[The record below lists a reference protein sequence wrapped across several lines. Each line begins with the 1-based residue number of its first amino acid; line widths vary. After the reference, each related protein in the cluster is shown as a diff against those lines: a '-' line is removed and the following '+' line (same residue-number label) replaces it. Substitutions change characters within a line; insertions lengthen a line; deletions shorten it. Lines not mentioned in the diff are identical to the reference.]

1 MKTEILKNWK
11 LELQYTSLQW
21 QLFCLSFS
29 QVKWKITVKNFV
41 FVNENQ
47 FTWRSSQNYTL
58 SYYQLT
64 FSESNRLYCFKDLCL
79 VIHKSNFNNYKIR
92 AAWSRTTE
100 PQAAHRMKPSARET
114 LIWLESVTEKVTG
127 SAQTGACVDVF
138 SRCSPDHKIC
148 LLFTE
153 NSSLVPR
160 PVRAILVTRES
171 LEPTS

>member
-1 MKTEILKNWK
+1 MITFYVMVSARL
-11 LELQYTSLQW
+11 
-21 QLFCLSFS
+21 
-29 QVKWKITVKNFV
+29 KWKTTVKNFV

-79 VIHKSNFNNYKIR
+79 VIHKRNFNNYKIR

-100 PQAAHRMKPSARET
+100 PQAPHRMKPSARET

-127 SAQTGACVDVF
+127 NAQPGACVDVF
-138 SRCSPDHKIC
+138 PRCSLGPVAR
-148 LLFTE
+148 
-153 NSSLVPR
+153 SLVSANRWLRGIEMYRFPWYLT
-160 PVRAILVTRES
+160 LVSTNHASSNPGKGPIS
-171 LEPTS
+171 LKSR